1 MNISTICVLV
11 GILTMFTAG
20 ITSDA
25 SAVGFTITMETD
37 KDVYDHASVITVTG
51 HVEPVDPNGSD
62 VTIVIERTEP
72 TGIAGFDQV
81 SVNSNGDFSATIN
94 TASHGMKY
102 DTTYMIKAQYVDA
115 EITVSV
121 ELTAADETYS
131 PESATAATA
140 TTATTATTGTSL
152 TELVGGGPI
161 EYELTCSAD
170 SPTFWPNA
178 DDNTLEIH
186 IGATHDGI
194 LTITLDDE
202 VIKPFGDG
210 TFFVFVNGEE
220 IQDFVQDGNTL
231 IIPCKAG
238 DEKIEIVGSW
248 AVPEFGTIAAMILV
262 VAIVAIIAVS
272 AKTKL
277 SLVPRY

>member
-1 MNISTICVLV
+1 MNIAAICMLV
-11 GILTMFTAG
+11 ATLTMFTAG
-20 ITSDA
+20 VTSEA
-25 SAVGFTITMETD
+25 SAVGFNITMEAD
-37 KDVYDHASVITVTG
+37 KAVYDHASEIHVTG
-51 HVEPVDPNGSD
+51 NVEPIDTNGSD
-62 VTIVIERTEP
+62 VTFIVERAEP
-72 TGIAGFDQV
+72 IGIANIGQV
-81 SVNSNGDFSATIN
+81 NVNSDGGFSITIN
-94 TASHGMKY
+94 TEANSMKY

-115 EITVSV
+115 ETTVSV
-121 ELTAADETYS
+121 ELASVDETYS
-131 PESATAATA
+131 PESAT
-140 TTATTATTGTSL
+140 TTTETSL

-161 EYELTCSAD
+161 EYELTCSD
-170 SPTFWPNA
+170 VSPTFWPNA
-178 DDNTLEIH
+178 DDSTLEIH
-186 IGATHDGI
+186 LDASNDGM
-194 LTITLDDE
+194 LTITLDEE
-202 VIKPFGDG
+202 VVKPFNDG

-231 IIPCKAG
+231 TIPCKSG

>member
-1 MNISTICVLV
+1 MNISTVCVLV
-11 GILTMFTAG
+11 ATLTIFTAG
-20 ITSDA
+20 ITSEV
-25 SAVGFTITMETD
+25 SAAGFTITMETD
-37 KDVYDHASVITVTG
+37 NAVYDHASVITVTG
-51 HVEPVDPNGSD
+51 NVEPVDPNSSD
-62 VTIVIERTEP
+62 VTIIIVRAVP
-72 TGIAGFDQV
+72 SGIAGIAQV
-81 SVNSNGDFSATIN
+81 SVNSDGDFSTTIN

-102 DTTYMIKAQYVDA
+102 DTTYLIKAQYVDA
-115 EITVSV
+115 EITVSI

-131 PESATAATA
+131 SESVTA
-140 TTATTATTGTSL
+140 TTVTPETETSL
-152 TELVGGGPI
+152 SELVGGGPI
-161 EYELTCSAD
+161 EYDLTCSAT

-178 DDNTLEIH
+178 DDSTLEIH
-186 IGATHDGI
+186 MEATHDGT
-194 LTITLDDE
+194 LTITLHEE

-220 IQDFVQDGNTL
+220 VQDFVQDGNTL

-277 SLVPRY
+277 SLVPKY

>member
-1 MNISTICVLV
+1 MNISAICVLV
-11 GILTMFTAG
+11 GILTMFTTG
-20 ITSDA
+20 ITSEA
-25 SAVGFTITMETD
+25 SAAGFTITMETD
-37 KDVYDHASVITVTG
+37 KGVYDHASVITVTG
-51 HVEPVDPNGSD
+51 NVEPIDPNGSD
-62 VTIVIERTEP
+62 VTFIVERTDP
-72 TGIAGFDQV
+72 TGIADIGQV
-81 SVNSNGDFSATIN
+81 SVNSDGSFSITIN
-94 TASHGMKY
+94 TAASSMKY
-102 DTTYMIKAQYVDA
+102 DTTYLIKAQYVDA
-115 EITVSV
+115 ETTVSV

-131 PESATAATA
+131 PESATVTA
-140 TTATTATTGTSL
+140 TTETGTSL

-161 EYELTCSAD
+161 EYELTCSDD

-178 DDNTLEIH
+178 DDSTLEIH
-186 IGATHDGI
+186 MEATRDGI

-231 IIPCKAG
+231 TIPCKSG

>member
-1 MNISTICVLV
+1 MNVGAICVLV
-11 GILTMFTAG
+11 ATLTIFTAG
-20 ITSDA
+20 ITSEV

-37 KDVYDHASVITVTG
+37 NAVYDHASVITVTG

-62 VTIVIERTEP
+62 VTIIIERAVP
-72 TGIAGFDQV
+72 SGITGFDQV
-81 SVNSNGDFSATIN
+81 SVKSNGDFSTTIN
-94 TASHGMKY
+94 TAANNMKY
-102 DTTYMIKAQYVDA
+102 DTTYLIKAQYVDA
-115 EITVSV
+115 EITVSI

-131 PESATAATA
+131 SESVTA
-140 TTATTATTGTSL
+140 TTVTPETETSL
-152 TELVGGGPI
+152 SELVGGGPI
-161 EYELTCSAD
+161 EYDLTCSAT

-178 DDNTLEIH
+178 DDSTLEIH
-186 IGATHDGI
+186 MEATHDGT
-194 LTITLDDE
+194 LTITLHEE

-220 IQDFVQDGNTL
+220 VQDFVQDGNTL

-277 SLVPRY
+277 SLVPKY

>member
-1 MNISTICVLV
+1 MNISAICLLV
-11 GILTMFTAG
+11 TILTIFTAG
-20 ITSDA
+20 ITSEV

-37 KDVYDHASVITVTG
+37 KGVYDHSSVITVTG
-51 HVEPVDPNGSD
+51 HVEPIDPNGSD
-62 VTIVIERTEP
+62 VTIVIERADP
-72 TGIAGFDQV
+72 IGITGFDQV
-81 SVNSNGDFSATIN
+81 SVDSNGNFSTTIN

-102 DTTYMIKAQYVDA
+102 DTTYLIKAQYVDA
-115 EITVSV
+115 ETTVSI

-131 PESATAATA
+131 SESVTA
-140 TTATTATTGTSL
+140 TTVTPETETSL
-152 TELVGGGPI
+152 SELVGGGPI
-161 EYELTCSAD
+161 EYDLTCSAT

-178 DDNTLEIH
+178 DDSTLEIH
-186 IGATHDGI
+186 MEATHDGT
-194 LTITLDDE
+194 LTITLHEE

-220 IQDFVQDGNTL
+220 VQDFVQDGNTL

-277 SLVPRY
+277 SLVPKY

>member
-1 MNISTICVLV
+1 MNISAVCVL
-11 GILTMFTAG
+11 IATLTIFTAG
-20 ITSDA
+20 ITSEV

-37 KDVYDHASVITVTG
+37 KTVYDHASVITVTG
-51 HVEPVDPNGSD
+51 NVEPVDPNGSD
-62 VTIVIERTEP
+62 VTIIIERAVP
-72 TGIAGFDQV
+72 SGIAGIAQV
-81 SVNSNGDFSATIN
+81 SVNSDGDFSTTIN
-94 TASHGMKY
+94 TATGSMKY
-102 DTTYMIKAQYVDA
+102 DTTYLIKAQYVDA
-115 EITVSV
+115 EITVSI

-131 PESATAATA
+131 SESVTA
-140 TTATTATTGTSL
+140 TTVTPETETSL
-152 TELVGGGPI
+152 SELVGGGPI
-161 EYELTCSAD
+161 EYDLTCSAT

-178 DDNTLEIH
+178 DDSTLEIH
-186 IGATHDGI
+186 MEATHDGT
-194 LTITLDDE
+194 LTITLHEE

-220 IQDFVQDGNTL
+220 VQDFVQDGNTL

-277 SLVPRY
+277 SLVPKY

>member
-1 MNISTICVLV
+1 MNVGAICVLV
-11 GILTMFTAG
+11 ATLTIFTAG
-20 ITSDA
+20 ITSEV

-37 KDVYDHASVITVTG
+37 KTVYDHASVITVTG
-51 HVEPVDPNGSD
+51 NVEPVDPNGSD
-62 VTIVIERTEP
+62 VTIIIERAVP
-72 TGIAGFDQV
+72 SGIAGIAQV
-81 SVNSNGDFSATIN
+81 SVNSDGDFSPTIN
-94 TASHGMKY
+94 TATGSMKY
-102 DTTYMIKAQYVDA
+102 DTTYLIKAQYVDA
-115 EITVSV
+115 ETTVSI

-131 PESATAATA
+131 LETA
-140 TTATTATTGTSL
+140 TTVTPETETSL
-152 TELVGGGPI
+152 SELVGGGPI
-161 EYELTCSAD
+161 EYDLTCSAT

-178 DDNTLEIH
+178 DDSTLEIH
-186 IGATHDGI
+186 MEATHDGT
-194 LTITLDDE
+194 LTITLHEE

-220 IQDFVQDGNTL
+220 VQDFVQDGNTL

-277 SLVPRY
+277 SLVPKY

>member
-1 MNISTICVLV
+1 MNVGAICVLV
-11 GILTMFTAG
+11 ATLTIFTAG
-20 ITSDA
+20 ITSEV

-37 KDVYDHASVITVTG
+37 NTVYDHASVITVTG
-51 HVEPVDPNGSD
+51 NVEPVDPNGSD
-62 VTIVIERTEP
+62 VTIIIERAVP
-72 TGIAGFDQV
+72 SGIAGIAQV
-81 SVNSNGDFSATIN
+81 SVNSDGDFSTTIN
-94 TASHGMKY
+94 TATGSMKY
-102 DTTYMIKAQYVDA
+102 DTTYLIKAQYVDA
-115 EITVSV
+115 ETTVSI

-131 PESATAATA
+131 SESVTA
-140 TTATTATTGTSL
+140 TTVTPETETSL
-152 TELVGGGPI
+152 SELVGGGPI
-161 EYELTCSAD
+161 EYDLTCSAT

-178 DDNTLEIH
+178 DDSTLEIH
-186 IGATHDGI
+186 MEATHDGI
-194 LTITLDDE
+194 LTITLHEE

-220 IQDFVQDGNTL
+220 VQDFVQDGNTL

-277 SLVPRY
+277 SLVPKY

>member
-1 MNISTICVLV
+1 MNVGAICVLV
-11 GILTMFTAG
+11 ATLTIFTAG
-20 ITSDA
+20 ITSEV

-37 KDVYDHASVITVTG
+37 NTVYDHASVITVTG
-51 HVEPVDPNGSD
+51 NVEPVDPNGSD
-62 VTIVIERTEP
+62 VTIIIERAVP
-72 TGIAGFDQV
+72 SGIAGIAQV
-81 SVNSNGDFSATIN
+81 SVNSDGDFSTMIN
-94 TASHGMKY
+94 TATGSMKY
-102 DTTYMIKAQYVDA
+102 DTTYLIKAQYADA
-115 EITVSV
+115 ETTVSI

-131 PESATAATA
+131 SESVTA
-140 TTATTATTGTSL
+140 TTVTPETETSL
-152 TELVGGGPI
+152 SELVGGGPI
-161 EYELTCSAD
+161 EYDLTCSAT

-178 DDNTLEIH
+178 DDSTLEIH
-186 IGATHDGI
+186 TDAIHDGT
-194 LTITLDDE
+194 LTITLHEE

-220 IQDFVQDGNTL
+220 VQDFVQDGNTL

-248 AVPEFGTIAAMILV
+248 AIPEFGTIAAMILV

>member
-1 MNISTICVLV
+1 MNVSAICVL
-11 GILTMFTAG
+11 IATLTIFTAG
-20 ITSDA
+20 ITSEV

-37 KDVYDHASVITVTG
+37 KAVYDHASVITVTG
-51 HVEPVDPNGSD
+51 HVEPVDSNGSD
-62 VTIVIERTEP
+62 VTIIIVRAVP
-72 TGIAGFDQV
+72 SGIAGIAQV
-81 SVNSNGDFSATIN
+81 SVNSDGDFSTMIN
-94 TASHGMKY
+94 TATGSMKY
-102 DTTYMIKAQYVDA
+102 DTTYLIKAQYVDA
-115 EITVSV
+115 ETTVSV

-131 PESATAATA
+131 SESVTA
-140 TTATTATTGTSL
+140 TTVTPETETSL
-152 TELVGGGPI
+152 SELVGGGPI
-161 EYELTCSAD
+161 EYDLTCSAA

-178 DDNTLEIH
+178 DDSTLEIH
-186 IGATHDGI
+186 IDATYDGT
-194 LTITLDDE
+194 LTITLHEE

-220 IQDFVQDGNTL
+220 VQDFVQDGNTL

-272 AKTKL
+272 AKAKL

>member
-11 GILTMFTAG
+11 GILTMFTTG
-20 ITSDA
+20 ITSEA
-25 SAVGFTITMETD
+25 SAAGFTITMESD
-37 KDVYDHASVITVTG
+37 KAVYDHASLITITG
-51 HVEPVDPNGSD
+51 HVEPIDPNGSD
-62 VTIVIERTEP
+62 VTFIVERTDP
-72 TGIAGFDQV
+72 IGIAGIGQV
-81 SVNSNGDFSATIN
+81 KVKSNGDFSITVN
-94 TASHGMKY
+94 TAAGSMKY
-102 DTTYMIKAQYVDA
+102 DTTYLIKAQYVDA
-115 EITVSV
+115 ETTVSV

-131 PESATAATA
+131 PESVTA
-140 TTATTATTGTSL
+140 TTETGTSL
-152 TELVGGGPI
+152 TELVGGGPV

-178 DDNTLEIH
+178 DDSTLEIH
-186 IGATHDGI
+186 MEATHDGI

-202 VIKPFGDG
+202 VIKPFDDG

-248 AVPEFGTIAAMILV
+248 AVPEFGTIAVMILV

>member
-1 MNISTICVLV
+1 MNISAVCVL
-11 GILTMFTAG
+11 IATLTIFTAG
-20 ITSDA
+20 ITSEV

-37 KDVYDHASVITVTG
+37 NTVYDHASVITVTG
-51 HVEPVDPNGSD
+51 NVEPVDPNNSD
-62 VTIVIERTEP
+62 VTIIIERAVP
-72 TGIAGFDQV
+72 SGIAGIAQV
-81 SVNSNGDFSATIN
+81 SVNSDGDFSTTIN
-94 TASHGMKY
+94 TATGSMKY
-102 DTTYMIKAQYVDA
+102 DTTYLIKAQYVDA
-115 EITVSV
+115 ETTVSI

-131 PESATAATA
+131 LETA
-140 TTATTATTGTSL
+140 TTVTPETETSL
-152 TELVGGGPI
+152 SELVGGGPI
-161 EYELTCSAD
+161 EYDLTCSAT

-178 DDNTLEIH
+178 DDSTLEIH
-186 IGATHDGI
+186 MEATRDGT
-194 LTITLDDE
+194 LTITLHEE

-220 IQDFVQDGNTL
+220 VQDFVQDGNTL

-277 SLVPRY
+277 SLVPKY

>member
-1 MNISTICVLV
+1 MNISAICVLV
-11 GILTMFTAG
+11 VTLTIFTAG
-20 ITSDA
+20 ITSEV
-25 SAVGFTITMETD
+25 SAAGFTITMETD
-37 KDVYDHASVITVTG
+37 KDVYDHSSVITVTG
-51 HVEPVDPNGSD
+51 NVEPVDPNGSD
-62 VTIVIERTEP
+62 VTIIIERAVP
-72 TGIAGFDQV
+72 SGIAGIAQV
-81 SVNSNGDFSATIN
+81 SVNSDGDFSTTIN
-94 TASHGMKY
+94 TATGSMKY
-102 DTTYMIKAQYVDA
+102 DTTYLIKAQYVDA
-115 EITVSV
+115 EITVSI

-131 PESATAATA
+131 SESVTA
-140 TTATTATTGTSL
+140 TTVTPETETSL
-152 TELVGGGPI
+152 SELVGGGPI
-161 EYELTCSAD
+161 EYDLTCSAT

-178 DDNTLEIH
+178 DDSTLEIH
-186 IGATHDGI
+186 MEATHDGI
-194 LTITLDDE
+194 LTITLHEE

-220 IQDFVQDGNTL
+220 VQDFVQDGNTL

-277 SLVPRY
+277 SLVPKY

>member
-1 MNISTICVLV
+1 MNISAICVLV
-11 GILTMFTAG
+11 ATLTIFTAG
-20 ITSDA
+20 ITSEV
-25 SAVGFTITMETD
+25 SAAGFTITMETD

-51 HVEPVDPNGSD
+51 NVEPVDPNSSD
-62 VTIVIERTEP
+62 VTIIIVRAVP
-72 TGIAGFDQV
+72 SGIAGIAQV
-81 SVNSNGDFSATIN
+81 SVNSDGDFSTTIN
-94 TASHGMKY
+94 TATGSMKY
-102 DTTYMIKAQYVDA
+102 DTTYLIKAQYVDA
-115 EITVSV
+115 ETTVSI

-131 PESATAATA
+131 SESVTA
-140 TTATTATTGTSL
+140 TTVTPETETSL
-152 TELVGGGPI
+152 SELVGGGPI
-161 EYELTCSAD
+161 EYDLTCSAT

-178 DDNTLEIH
+178 DDSTLEIH
-186 IGATHDGI
+186 MEATHDGI
-194 LTITLDDE
+194 LTITLHEE

-220 IQDFVQDGNTL
+220 VQDFVQDGNTL

-277 SLVPRY
+277 SLVPKY

>member
-1 MNISTICVLV
+1 MNVSAVCVLV
-11 GILTMFTAG
+11 ATLTIFTAG
-20 ITSDA
+20 ITSEV
-25 SAVGFTITMETD
+25 SAAGFTITMETD
-37 KDVYDHASVITVTG
+37 NAVYDHASVITVTG

-62 VTIVIERTEP
+62 VTIIIVRAVP
-72 TGIAGFDQV
+72 SGIAGIAQV
-81 SVNSNGDFSATIN
+81 SVNSDGDFSTTIN
-94 TASHGMKY
+94 TATGSMKY
-102 DTTYMIKAQYVDA
+102 DTTYLIKAQYVDA
-115 EITVSV
+115 EITVSI

-131 PESATAATA
+131 LETA
-140 TTATTATTGTSL
+140 TTVTPETETSL
-152 TELVGGGPI
+152 SELVGGGPI
-161 EYELTCSAD
+161 EYDLTCSAT

-178 DDNTLEIH
+178 DDSTLEIH
-186 IGATHDGI
+186 MEATHDGI
-194 LTITLDDE
+194 LTITLHEE

-220 IQDFVQDGNTL
+220 VQDFVQDGNTL

-277 SLVPRY
+277 SLVPKY

>member
-1 MNISTICVLV
+1 MNVSAICVLV
-11 GILTMFTAG
+11 VTLTIFTAG
-20 ITSDA
+20 ITSEV

-37 KDVYDHASVITVTG
+37 NAVYDHASVITVTG

-62 VTIVIERTEP
+62 VTIIIVRAVP
-72 TGIAGFDQV
+72 SGIAGIAQV
-81 SVNSNGDFSATIN
+81 SVNSDGDFSTTIN
-94 TASHGMKY
+94 TATGSMKY
-102 DTTYMIKAQYVDA
+102 DTTYLIKAQYVDA
-115 EITVSV
+115 EITVSI

-131 PESATAATA
+131 SESVTA
-140 TTATTATTGTSL
+140 TTVTPETETSL
-152 TELVGGGPI
+152 SELVGGGPI
-161 EYELTCSAD
+161 EYDLTCSAT

-178 DDNTLEIH
+178 DDSTLEIH
-186 IGATHDGI
+186 MEATHDGI
-194 LTITLDDE
+194 LTITLHEE

-220 IQDFVQDGNTL
+220 VQDFVQDGNTL

-277 SLVPRY
+277 SLVPKY

>member
-1 MNISTICVLV
+1 MNVSVICILVATLTI
-11 GILTMFTAG
+11 FTAG
-20 ITSDA
+20 ITSEI
-25 SAVGFTITMETD
+25 SAAAGFTITMETD
-37 KDVYDHASVITVTG
+37 KGVYDHSSVITVTG
-51 HVEPVDPNGSD
+51 HVEPIDPNGSD
-62 VTIVIERTEP
+62 VTIVIERADP
-72 TGIAGFDQV
+72 IGITGFDQV
-81 SVNSNGDFSATIN
+81 SVNSDGDFSTTIN

-102 DTTYMIKAQYVDA
+102 DTTYLIKAQYVDA
-115 EITVSV
+115 ETTISV

-131 PESATAATA
+131 SESVTA
-140 TTATTATTGTSL
+140 TTVTPETETSL
-152 TELVGGGPI
+152 SELVGGGPI
-161 EYELTCSAD
+161 EYDLTCSAT

-178 DDNTLEIH
+178 DDSTLEIH
-186 IGATHDGI
+186 MEATHDGT
-194 LTITLDDE
+194 LTITLHEE

-220 IQDFVQDGNTL
+220 VQDFVQDGNTL

-248 AVPEFGTIAAMILV
+248 AVPEFGTIAIMILV

-277 SLVPRY
+277 SLVPKY

>member
-1 MNISTICVLV
+1 MNISTVCILV
-11 GILTMFTAG
+11 ATLTIFTAG
-20 ITSDA
+20 ITSEV

-37 KDVYDHASVITVTG
+37 NTVYDHASVITVTG
-51 HVEPVDPNGSD
+51 NVEPVDPNNSD
-62 VTIVIERTEP
+62 VTIIIERAVP
-72 TGIAGFDQV
+72 SGIAGIAQV
-81 SVNSNGDFSATIN
+81 SVNSDGDFSTTIN
-94 TASHGMKY
+94 TATGSMKY
-102 DTTYMIKAQYVDA
+102 DTTYLIKAQYVDA
-115 EITVSV
+115 EITVSI

-131 PESATAATA
+131 SESVTA
-140 TTATTATTGTSL
+140 TTVTPETETSL
-152 TELVGGGPI
+152 SELVGGGPI
-161 EYELTCSAD
+161 EYDLTCSAT

-178 DDNTLEIH
+178 DDSTLEIH
-186 IGATHDGI
+186 MEATHDGI
-194 LTITLDDE
+194 LTITLHEE

-220 IQDFVQDGNTL
+220 VQDFVQDGNTL

-248 AVPEFGTIAAMILV
+248 AVPEFGTIAIMILV

>member
-1 MNISTICVLV
+1 MNVSAICVLV
-11 GILTMFTAG
+11 ATLTIFTVG
-20 ITSDA
+20 ITSEV

-37 KDVYDHASVITVTG
+37 KTVYDHASVITVTG
-51 HVEPVDPNGSD
+51 NVEPVDPNGSD
-62 VTIVIERTEP
+62 VTIIIVRAVP
-72 TGIAGFDQV
+72 SGIAGIAQV
-81 SVNSNGDFSATIN
+81 SVNSDGDFSTTIN
-94 TASHGMKY
+94 TATGSMKY
-102 DTTYMIKAQYVDA
+102 DTTYLIKAQYVDA
-115 EITVSV
+115 EITVSI

-131 PESATAATA
+131 SESVTA
-140 TTATTATTGTSL
+140 TTVTPETETSL
-152 TELVGGGPI
+152 SELVGGGPI
-161 EYELTCSAD
+161 EYDLTCSAT

-178 DDNTLEIH
+178 DDSTLEIH
-186 IGATHDGI
+186 MEATHDGI
-194 LTITLDDE
+194 LTITLHEE

-220 IQDFVQDGNTL
+220 VQDFVQDGNTL

-277 SLVPRY
+277 SLVPKY

>member
-11 GILTMFTAG
+11 GILTMFTTG
-20 ITSDA
+20 ITSEA
-25 SAVGFTITMETD
+25 SAAGFTITMESD
-37 KDVYDHASVITVTG
+37 KAVYDHASLITITG
-51 HVEPVDPNGSD
+51 HVEPIDPNGSD
-62 VTIVIERTEP
+62 VTFIVERTDP
-72 TGIAGFDQV
+72 IGIAGIGQV
-81 SVNSNGDFSATIN
+81 KVKSNGDFSITVN
-94 TASHGMKY
+94 TAAGSMKY
-102 DTTYMIKAQYVDA
+102 DTTYLIKAQYVDA
-115 EITVSV
+115 ETTVSV

-131 PESATAATA
+131 PESATAITE
-140 TTATTATTGTSL
+140 TGTSL

-178 DDNTLEIH
+178 DDSTLEIH
-186 IGATHDGI
+186 IEATRDGT

-277 SLVPRY
+277 SLVQKY

>member
-37 KDVYDHASVITVTG
+37 KDVYDHASMITVTG

-115 EITVSV
+115 EITVSI
-121 ELTAADETYS
+121 ELTGADETYS
-131 PESATAATA
+131 SESATTVTA
-140 TTATTATTGTSL
+140 TTETGTSL

-161 EYELTCSAD
+161 EYELTCSDD

-178 DDNTLEIH
+178 DDSTLEIH
-186 IGATHDGI
+186 MEATRDGI
-194 LTITLDDE
+194 LTIALDDE

-231 IIPCKAG
+231 TIPCKSG

>member
-1 MNISTICVLV
+1 MNVSAICVLV
-11 GILTMFTAG
+11 VTLTIFTAG
-20 ITSDA
+20 ITSEV
-25 SAVGFTITMETD
+25 SAAGFTITMKTD

-51 HVEPVDPNGSD
+51 NVEPVDPNGSD
-62 VTIVIERTEP
+62 VTIIIVRAVP
-72 TGIAGFDQV
+72 SGIAGIAQV
-81 SVNSNGDFSATIN
+81 SVNSDGDFSTTIN
-94 TASHGMKY
+94 TATGSMKY
-102 DTTYMIKAQYVDA
+102 DTTYLIKAQYVDA
-115 EITVSV
+115 EITVSI

-131 PESATAATA
+131 SESVTA
-140 TTATTATTGTSL
+140 TTVTPETETSL
-152 TELVGGGPI
+152 SELVGGGPI
-161 EYELTCSAD
+161 EYDLTCSAT

-178 DDNTLEIH
+178 DDSTLEIH
-186 IGATHDGI
+186 MEATHDGI
-194 LTITLDDE
+194 LTITLHEE

-220 IQDFVQDGNTL
+220 VQDFVQDGNTL

-277 SLVPRY
+277 SLVPKY

>member
-1 MNISTICVLV
+1 MNVGAICVLV
-11 GILTMFTAG
+11 ATLTIFTAG
-20 ITSDA
+20 ITSEV
-25 SAVGFTITMETD
+25 SAAGFTITMETD
-37 KDVYDHASVITVTG
+37 KTVYDHASVITVTG
-51 HVEPVDPNGSD
+51 NVEPVDPNGSD
-62 VTIVIERTEP
+62 VTIIIERAVP
-72 TGIAGFDQV
+72 SGIAGIAQV
-81 SVNSNGDFSATIN
+81 SVNSDGDFSTTIN
-94 TASHGMKY
+94 TATGSMKY
-102 DTTYMIKAQYVDA
+102 DTTYLIKAQYVDA
-115 EITVSV
+115 ETTVSV

-131 PESATAATA
+131 SESVTA
-140 TTATTATTGTSL
+140 TTVTPKTETSL
-152 TELVGGGPI
+152 SELVGGGPI
-161 EYELTCSAD
+161 EYDLTCSAT

-178 DDNTLEIH
+178 DDSTLEIH
-186 IGATHDGI
+186 MEATHDGT
-194 LTITLDDE
+194 LTITLHEE

-220 IQDFVQDGNTL
+220 IQDFVQDENML

>member
-1 MNISTICVLV
+1 M
-11 GILTMFTAG
+11 
-20 ITSDA
+20 
-25 SAVGFTITMETD
+25 
-37 KDVYDHASVITVTG
+37 ITVTG
-51 HVEPVDPNGSD
+51 NVEPVDPNGSD
-62 VTIVIERTEP
+62 VTIIIERAVP
-72 TGIAGFDQV
+72 SGIAGIAQV
-81 SVNSNGDFSATIN
+81 SVNSDGDFSTTIN
-94 TASHGMKY
+94 TATGSMKY
-102 DTTYMIKAQYVDA
+102 DTTYLIKAQYVDA
-115 EITVSV
+115 EITVSI

-131 PESATAATA
+131 SESVTA
-140 TTATTATTGTSL
+140 TTVTPETETSL
-152 TELVGGGPI
+152 SELVGGGPI
-161 EYELTCSAD
+161 EYDLTCSAT

-178 DDNTLEIH
+178 DDSTLEIH
-186 IGATHDGI
+186 MEATHDGI
-194 LTITLDDE
+194 LTITLHEE

-220 IQDFVQDGNTL
+220 VQDFVQDGNTL

-277 SLVPRY
+277 SLVPKY

>member
-1 MNISTICVLV
+1 MNISAICVLV
-11 GILTMFTAG
+11 VTLTIFTAG
-20 ITSDA
+20 ITSEI
-25 SAVGFTITMETD
+25 SAAGFTITMETD
-37 KDVYDHASVITVTG
+37 KGVYDHSSVIIVTG
-51 HVEPVDPNGSD
+51 HVEPVDPSGSD
-62 VTIVIERTEP
+62 VTIVIERADP
-72 TGIAGFDQV
+72 IGITGFAQL
-81 SVNSNGDFSATIN
+81 SVNSDGNFSTTIN
-94 TASHGMKY
+94 TATGSMKY
-102 DTTYMIKAQYVDA
+102 DTTYLIKAQYVDA
-115 EITVSV
+115 ETTVSI

-131 PESATAATA
+131 SESVTA
-140 TTATTATTGTSL
+140 TTVTPKTETSL
-152 TELVGGGPI
+152 SELVGGGPI
-161 EYELTCSAD
+161 EYDLTCSAT

-178 DDNTLEIH
+178 DDSTLEIH
-186 IGATHDGI
+186 MDATGDGT
-194 LTITLDDE
+194 LTITLHEE

-220 IQDFVQDGNTL
+220 VQDFVQDGNTL

-277 SLVPRY
+277 SLVPKY

>member
-1 MNISTICVLV
+1 MNISTICVLAT
-11 GILTMFTAG
+11 ILTMFTAG
-20 ITSDA
+20 ITSNA
-25 SAVGFTITMETD
+25 SAAGFTITMETD
-37 KDVYDHASVITVTG
+37 KDVYDHASLITITG
-51 HVEPVDPNGSD
+51 NVEPVDPNGSD
-62 VTIVIERTEP
+62 VTFIVERAEP
-72 TGIAGFDQV
+72 IGIADIGQV
-81 SVNSNGDFSATIN
+81 SVNPDGGFSITIN
-94 TASHGMKY
+94 TAANSMKY
-102 DTTYMIKAQYVDA
+102 DTAYLIKAQYVDA
-115 EITVSV
+115 ETTVSV

-131 PESATAATA
+131 PESATAITE
-140 TTATTATTGTSL
+140 TVTVTSL

-161 EYELTCSAD
+161 EYELTCSSD

-178 DDNTLEIH
+178 DDSTLEIH
-186 IGATHDGI
+186 VESTRDGT

-220 IQDFVQDGNTL
+220 IQDFVQDGNML

>member
-1 MNISTICVLV
+1 
-11 GILTMFTAG
+11 
-20 ITSDA
+20 
-25 SAVGFTITMETD
+25 METD
-37 KDVYDHASVITVTG
+37 KAVYDHTSVITVTG
-51 HVEPVDPNGSD
+51 NVEPVDPNGSD
-62 VTIVIERTEP
+62 VTFIVERAEP
-72 TGIAGFDQV
+72 IGIADIGQV
-81 SVNSNGDFSATIN
+81 SVNSDGGFSITIN
-94 TASHGMKY
+94 TAANSMKY

-115 EITVSV
+115 DAAVSV
-121 ELTAADETYS
+121 ELTAANETYS
-131 PESATAATA
+131 PESATAVTA
-140 TTATTATTGTSL
+140 TTETSL

-161 EYELTCSAD
+161 EYDLTCSAT

-178 DDNTLEIH
+178 DDSTLEIH
-186 IGATHDGI
+186 IDATYDGT
-194 LTITLDDE
+194 LTITLHEE

-220 IQDFVQDGNTL
+220 VQDFVHDGNTL

-277 SLVPRY
+277 GLVPRY

>member
-1 MNISTICVLV
+1 MNISAVCVLV
-11 GILTMFTAG
+11 ATLTIFTAG
-20 ITSDA
+20 ITSEV
-25 SAVGFTITMETD
+25 SAAGFTITMETD
-37 KDVYDHASVITVTG
+37 KAVYDHASVITVTG

-62 VTIVIERTEP
+62 VTIIIERAVP
-72 TGIAGFDQV
+72 SGIAGIAQV
-81 SVNSNGDFSATIN
+81 SVNSDGDFSTTIN
-94 TASHGMKY
+94 TATGSMKY
-102 DTTYMIKAQYVDA
+102 DTTYLIKAQYVDA

-131 PESATAATA
+131 SESVTA
-140 TTATTATTGTSL
+140 TTVTPETETSL
-152 TELVGGGPI
+152 SELVGGGPI
-161 EYELTCSAD
+161 EYDLTCSAT

-178 DDNTLEIH
+178 DDSTLEIH
-186 IGATHDGI
+186 TDAIHDGT
-194 LTITLDDE
+194 LTITLHEE

-220 IQDFVQDGNTL
+220 VQDFVQDGNTL

-277 SLVPRY
+277 SLVPKY

>member
-1 MNISTICVLV
+1 MDISAICVLV
-11 GILTMFTAG
+11 VTLTIFTVG
-20 ITSDA
+20 ITSEV
-25 SAVGFTITMETD
+25 SAAGFTITMETD
-37 KDVYDHASVITVTG
+37 NAVYDHASVITVTG
-51 HVEPVDPNGSD
+51 NVEPIDPNGSD
-62 VTIVIERTEP
+62 VTIIIERAVP
-72 TGIAGFDQV
+72 SGIAGIAQV
-81 SVNSNGDFSATIN
+81 SVNSDGDFSTTIN
-94 TASHGMKY
+94 TATGSMKY
-102 DTTYMIKAQYVDA
+102 DTTYLIKAQYADA
-115 EITVSV
+115 ETTVSI

-131 PESATAATA
+131 LETA
-140 TTATTATTGTSL
+140 TTVTPETETSL
-152 TELVGGGPI
+152 SELVGGGPI
-161 EYELTCSAD
+161 EYDLTCSAT

-178 DDNTLEIH
+178 DDSTLEIH
-186 IGATHDGI
+186 MEATHDGI
-194 LTITLDDE
+194 LTITLHEE

-220 IQDFVQDGNTL
+220 VQDFVQDGNTL

-277 SLVPRY
+277 SLVPKY

>member
-1 MNISTICVLV
+1 MNVSAICVLV
-11 GILTMFTAG
+11 ATLTIFTVG
-20 ITSDA
+20 ITSEV

-37 KDVYDHASVITVTG
+37 KTVYDHASVITVTG
-51 HVEPVDPNGSD
+51 NVEPVDPNGSD
-62 VTIVIERTEP
+62 VTIIIVRAVP
-72 TGIAGFDQV
+72 SGIAGIAQV
-81 SVNSNGDFSATIN
+81 SVNSDGDFSTTIN
-94 TASHGMKY
+94 TATGSMKY
-102 DTTYMIKAQYVDA
+102 DTTYLIKAQYVDA
-115 EITVSV
+115 ETTVSI

-131 PESATAATA
+131 SESVTA
-140 TTATTATTGTSL
+140 TTVTPETETSL
-152 TELVGGGPI
+152 SELVGGGPI
-161 EYELTCSAD
+161 EYDLTCSAT

-178 DDNTLEIH
+178 DDSTLEIH
-186 IGATHDGI
+186 MDATHDGI
-194 LTITLDDE
+194 LTVTLHEE

-220 IQDFVQDGNTL
+220 VQDFVQDGNTL

-277 SLVPRY
+277 SLVPKY

>member
-1 MNISTICVLV
+1 MNVSAICVL
-11 GILTMFTAG
+11 ITTLAIFTAG
-20 ITSDA
+20 ITSEV

-37 KDVYDHASVITVTG
+37 KTVYDHASVITVTG
-51 HVEPVDPNGSD
+51 NVEPVDPNGSD
-62 VTIVIERTEP
+62 VTIIIVRAVP
-72 TGIAGFDQV
+72 SGIAGIAQV
-81 SVNSNGDFSATIN
+81 SVNSDGDFSTTIN
-94 TASHGMKY
+94 TATGSMKY
-102 DTTYMIKAQYVDA
+102 DTTYLIKAQYVDA
-115 EITVSV
+115 EITVSI

-131 PESATAATA
+131 SENVTA
-140 TTATTATTGTSL
+140 TTVTPETETSL
-152 TELVGGGPI
+152 SELVGGGPI
-161 EYELTCSAD
+161 EYDLTCSAT

-178 DDNTLEIH
+178 DDSTLEIH
-186 IGATHDGI
+186 MEATHDGI
-194 LTITLDDE
+194 LTITLHEE

-220 IQDFVQDGNTL
+220 VQDFVQDGNTL

-277 SLVPRY
+277 SLVPKY

>member
-1 MNISTICVLV
+1 MNVSAICVLV
-11 GILTMFTAG
+11 ATLTIFTAG
-20 ITSDA
+20 ITSEV

-37 KDVYDHASVITVTG
+37 NTVYDHASVITVTG
-51 HVEPVDPNGSD
+51 NVEPVDPNNSD
-62 VTIVIERTEP
+62 VTIIIERAVP
-72 TGIAGFDQV
+72 SGIAGIAQV
-81 SVNSNGDFSATIN
+81 SVNSDGDFSTTIN
-94 TASHGMKY
+94 TATGSMKY
-102 DTTYMIKAQYVDA
+102 DTTYLIKAQYVDA
-115 EITVSV
+115 ETTVSV

-131 PESATAATA
+131 SESVTA
-140 TTATTATTGTSL
+140 TTVTPETETSL
-152 TELVGGGPI
+152 SELVGGGPI
-161 EYELTCSAD
+161 EYDLTCSAT

-178 DDNTLEIH
+178 DDSTLEIH
-186 IGATHDGI
+186 MEATHDGI
-194 LTITLDDE
+194 LTITLHEE

-220 IQDFVQDGNTL
+220 VQDFVQDGNTL

-277 SLVPRY
+277 SLVPKY